1 LTTQTVSPSDES
13 HRDLVLAAPLG
24 GWLTSLDEVSDPV
37 FAGRI
42 LGDGFAIDP
51 IDGVLAAPFDGVV
64 TSIHRARHAVTL
76 RADGGAEVLMHIGLD
91 TVALKGDGF
100 EVLVEEG
107 ARVAA
112 GDPLVAFEI
121 EVLAQIAKSLVV
133 PVVLTNGEE
142 FSMSALLADREV
154 KAGDPIVLVRPLGG
168 EGLPAFDVTAPI
180 AGEIVRREV
189 TLADPHGIH
198 ARPAGVLAAIAK
210 ESGDRVTIALGEQTA
225 NAGSPVALMLLG
237 AQYGQNLIV
246 EVTGP
251 TAAVT
256 ADRIVSLLAGG
267 DVRPAGAAPAIAP
280 VAEVAAPVEA
290 SPALPPLAPGEAFDF
305 DGVTAAPGLATGVS
319 VRIEDEDLSVEELG
333 HGVES
338 EAAALQYAL
347 QQAAV
352 GIEAAIAQSADH
364 SAQQADILRAHL
376 AFVRDPDL
384 DHAAGA
390 LIREGK
396 SAAFAW
402 KTTIDRQVAA
412 LRKLGNPVLAERA
425 ADLEDIRR
433 RVLLALLGRAQHRLE
448 LAPGA
453 ILFADD
459 LLPSQ
464 FAELDLAHLGG
475 ICLAGG
481 GPTSHVAILAAS
493 KGIPAIVAAG
503 AAASRVPNGQP
514 VVLDA
519 DNGRVR
525 VNPPSAEFDA
535 ECRTAEQRRARAI
548 ANRAA
553 AHGECRTLDGTRIEV
568 VANLGGPTDVAV
580 AVENGAEGCGL
591 LRSEFLF
598 LDRTSA
604 PSEDEQFAQY
614 QAVATGLAGRPLII
628 RTLDAGADKDVP
640 YVGLPEEENP
650 ALGLRGVRT
659 SLWRPELLRAQVRAI
674 LRVEPL
680 GQARI
685 LLPMVATIQDLRDV
699 RAVIAEEQ
707 EALGRT
713 TPIEV
718 GIMIEVPSAALI
730 AERLAEEAD
739 FFSVGTNDLT
749 QYTLAMD
756 RVNARLAR
764 QLDAFHPAVL
774 RLIAIACEGA
784 AVHGRWVG
792 VCGSLASF
800 PNAAPLLVGLGVREL
815 SVTAGAIAEVKAVV
829 RTLDREHCER
839 VAREALRLESGAAVR
854 RLVAE
859 NWPEV

>member
-1 LTTQTVSPSDES
+1 MTTQSVSTPTTSP
-13 HRDLVLAAPLG
+13 RDVVLAAPLG
-24 GWLTSLDEVSDPV
+24 GWLTSLDEVDDPV

-42 LGDGFAIDP
+42 LGDGFAVDP
-51 IDGVLAAPFDGVV
+51 TDGVLCAPFAGTV
-64 TSIHRARHAVTL
+64 TSVHRACHAVTL

-91 TVALKGDGF
+91 TVALKGEGF
-100 EVLVEEG
+100 EVHVAEG
-107 ARVAA
+107 TRVAV
-112 GDPLVAFEI
+112 GDPLVSFD
-121 EVLAQIAKSLVV
+121 VDMLAQLAKSLMV
-133 PVVLTNGEE
+133 PVVVTNPEE
-142 FSMSALLADREV
+142 FTLSALIADREV
-154 KAGDPIVLVRPLGG
+154 RSGEAVLLVRPIGG
-168 EGLPAFDVTAPI
+168 DGLAELEPAATVEGAV
-180 AGEIVRREV
+180 VRRTA
-189 TLADPHGIH
+189 TLADPFGLH
-198 ARPAGVLAAIAK
+198 ARPAGVLAAIVK
-210 ESGDRVTIALGEQTA
+210 DSGDRVTLLLGEHTA

-237 AQYGQNLIV
+237 ASCGQSLTV
-246 EVTGP
+246 EAIGP
-251 TAAVT
+251 TAAAT
-256 ADRIVSLLAGG
+256 ADRIVALLTGT
-267 DVRPAGAAPAIAP
+267 IAP
-280 VAEVAAPVEA
+280 EVPAAAVKPAVEA
-290 SPALPPLAPGEAFDF
+290 SAPTEAPAPEKLLDPGEAIDF
-305 DGVTAAPGLATGVS
+305 EGVAAAPGLATGVS
-319 VRIEDEDLSVEELG
+319 VRVVEESLTVEEKG

-347 QQAAV
+347 QQTAV
-352 GIEAAIAQSADH
+352 VIEASIAQSAAH

-384 DHAAGA
+384 EQAAGA
-390 LIREGK
+390 LIRDGK

-412 LRKLGNPVLAERA
+412 LRKLGNPVLVERA

-433 RVLLALLGRAQHRLE
+433 RVLLVLLGRAQHRLE
-448 LAPGA
+448 LSPGS

-464 FAELDLAHLGG
+464 FADLDLAHLAG

-481 GPTSHVAILAAS
+481 GPTAHVAILAAS
-493 KGIPAIVAAG
+493 KGIPAVVAAG
-503 AAASRVPNGQP
+503 AIVSRVPDGQS

-519 DNGRVR
+519 ENGRVR
-525 VNPPSAEFDA
+525 INPPSSEFAAIRETADRR
-535 ECRTAEQRRARAI
+535 RTRAA

-553 AHGECRTLDGTRIEV
+553 ARDECRTADGTRIEV
-568 VANLGGPTDVAV
+568 VANLGGPADVAV

-598 LDRTSA
+598 LDRTAA

-659 SLWRPELLRAQVRAI
+659 SLWRPELLHAQVCAI
-674 LRVEPL
+674 LRVEPI

-699 RAVIAEEQ
+699 RAVIAEE
-707 EALGRT
+707 EKALGRT

-730 AERLAEEAD
+730 AERLAAEVD

-774 RLIAIACEGA
+774 KLIATACDGA

-829 RTLDREHCER
+829 RTLDRTQCEA
-839 VAREALRLESGAAVR
+839 VAREAMRLDSGAAVR

-859 NWPEV
+859 HWPEI